1 MHDSQWCAYLYAAYY
16 KFFHEVSSPVGSEAG
31 ADSSWL
37 VGADWGGGGGRGKR
51 GGQKGKKKKHRKTKQ
66 VRWT

>member
-1 MHDSQWCAYLYAAYY
+1 MHDSQWGAYLYAAYY

-51 GGQKGKKKKHRKTKQ
+51 GGKKEKRRSIERQKM
-66 VRWT
+66 

>member
-16 KFFHEVSSPVGSEAG
+16 KFFHEVSSPVSLKAG

-37 VGADWGGGGGRGKR
+37 VGADWGGGGGGRGKR
-51 GGQKGKKKKHRKTKQ
+51 GGKKEKRRSIERQKR
-66 VRWT
+66 